1 MVFDPDR
8 VLTIKVFED
17 LTEAI
22 AARALL
28 ESAGLDCFL
37 ADEHTFRIAGP
48 FHFALGVRGVRLQ
61 VRAEDVSRALELLNA
76 PEDPT

>member
-1 MVFDPDR
+1 MLSDPDR
-8 VLTIKVFED
+8 LLTIRVFQN

-28 ESAGLDCFL
+28 ESEGLDCFL

-48 FHFALGVRGVRLQ
+48 FHFAIGQPGVRLQ
-61 VRAEDVSRALELLNA
+61 VRAEDAEHAMALLDA
-76 PEDPT
+76 PEEPS

>member
-1 MVFDPDR
+1 MLADPDR
-8 VLTIKVFED
+8 LLTIKVFED

-28 ESAGLDCFL
+28 EAAGVDCFL

-48 FHFALGVRGVRLQ
+48 FHFALGLRGVRLQ
-61 VRAEDVSRALELLNA
+61 VRSEDAHRALELLAA
-76 PEDPT
+76 PEEPS

>member
-1 MVFDPDR
+1 MLPDPDR
-8 VLTIKVFED
+8 LLTIKVFED

-28 ESAGLDCFL
+28 ETAGLDCFL

-48 FHFALGVRGVRLQ
+48 FHFALGLRGVRLQ
-61 VRAEDVSRALELLNA
+61 VRAEDAHRALELLAA
-76 PEDPT
+76 PEEPS

>member
-1 MVFDPDR
+1 MLPDPDR
-8 VLTIKVFED
+8 LLTIRVFEN

-22 AARALL
+22 SARALL
-28 ESAGLDCFL
+28 ETADIDCFL

-61 VRAEDVSRALELLNA
+61 VRVEDATRALELLDT
-76 PEDPT
+76 PEESG